1 MFTGIVEEIGKI
13 LSATPETLII
23 EAQRVLEGTAL
34 GESIAINGTCLSVT
48 RIEASSFA
56 VDVVPETLRR
66 TNLGELKAGAFV
78 NLERSLSFGGRVGG
92 HLMQGHIDGTGRIVD
107 ITDDGDAIL
116 VRFSAEPS
124 LLRYVVEKG
133 FIAVDGVSLTVVGCG
148 DGWFSVTLI
157 PITRA
162 GTVLGSKAVGDAVNL
177 EADILAKYVE
187 RLLAGAEKGSPE
199 GRSSGACP
207 S

>member
-13 LSATPETLII
+13 TSATPETLTI
-23 EAQRVLEGTAL
+23 EAQRMLEGTAL

-48 RIEASSFA
+48 RIQGSSFT

-66 TNLGELKAGAFV
+66 TNLGELMAGARV
-78 NLERSLSFGGRVGG
+78 NLERSLAFGGRVGG
-92 HLMQGHIDGTGRIVD
+92 HLVQGHIDGTGYIVD
-107 ITDDGDAIL
+107 INEDGDAIL
-116 VRFSAEPS
+116 VRFSAAPG
-124 LLRYVVEKG
+124 LLAYVVEKG
-133 FIAVDGVSLTVVGCG
+133 FIAVDGVSLTVVGRG

-162 GTVLGSKAVGDAVNL
+162 GTVLGSKGVGDTVNL

-187 RLLAGAEKGSPE
+187 RLLQGSRSAE
-199 GRSSGACP
+199 
-207 S
+207 